1 MKNQILFFLIV
12 SFSMSYAQAQKVKS
26 VNWKKLNVLIYSKNG
41 KGYVHDNIP
50 TAVASLQDMGKRLGF
65 RTDTSTDPS
74 VFTRENLARYDL
86 LVFPSTNNDV
96 FDTEAQ
102 RLAFRH
108 YIEAG
113 GGLVGIHSAI
123 ATERN
128 WTWFK
133 QLTGGTFSWHAPFQK
148 YKVRV
153 VDKNHP
159 SVAGLP
165 TVWEVEDECYFEK
178 ELYPSIHTFLAQDV
192 ASVAPHDNIKSNM
205 GSFKDYYPAAW
216 HHYFDGGLVW
226 LTTLGHDKKVYSDP
240 VFTRHIEQGIAFV
253 ATHKAK
259 KLNFSK
265 AYAKD
270 RNEPLQW

>member
-1 MKNQILFFLIV
+1 MKKQIFTLLILLFSINYA
-12 SFSMSYAQAQKVKS
+12 FSQKVEK
-26 VNWKKLNVLIYSKNG
+26 VNWKKLNILIYSKNG

-50 TAVASLQDMGKRLGF
+50 TAVASLQNLGKKLGF
-65 RTDTSTDPS
+65 KTDTSTNPTI
-74 VFTRENLARYDL
+74 FTRENLSKYDL
-86 LVFPSTNNDV
+86 LIFPSTNNDV
-96 FDTEAQ
+96 FDTEEQ

-133 QLTGGTFSWHAPFQK
+133 QFTGGTFSWHAPFQK
-148 YKVRV
+148 YTVRV

-159 SVAGLP
+159 SIAGLP
-165 TVWEVEDECYFEK
+165 TVWEIEDECYFEK

-192 ASVAPHDNIKSNM
+192 TTVKPHDNIKTNM

-216 HHYFDGGLVW
+216 HNYYDGGLVW
-226 LTTLGHDKKVYSDP
+226 MTTLGHAIKIYSDP
-240 VFTRHIEQGIAFV
+240 TFMKHIQQGIEFV
-253 ATHKAK
+253 ATHRAK
-259 KLNFSK
+259 KLDYSK

-270 RNEPLQW
+270 RNEPIQW